1 MDSVIKEIAEI
12 NENIKTTFVPIE
24 LDNLESVRKAVSVVD
39 AAVEKIDVFINNA
52 GIMAVKDF
60 KTNNAGI
67 ESQFATNHVGHFL
80 LTNLLMDKILAAGRG
95 ARIVNLTSDGHKI
108 SPVRFEDYN
117 FSVSTPLLSLSL
129 HFPYQR

>member
-1 MDSVIKEIAEI
+1 VDSVIKEIAEI

-24 LDNLESVRKAVSVVD
+24 LDNLESVRKAVSVID

-60 KTNNAGI
+60 KTNSAGI
-67 ESQFATNHVGHFL
+67 ESQLATNHVGHFL

-95 ARIVNLTSDGHKI
+95 TRIVNLTSDGHKI
-108 SPVRFEDYN
+108 GPVRFEDYN
-117 FSVSTPLLSLSL
+117 FSVRTPLLSLSL
-129 HFPYQR
+129 HFPWH